1 MAAASSPDAQSQL
14 KRAFD
19 VFDLN
24 RTGEI
29 SCVDF
34 PTAVRSLGY
43 NPTSSHVD
51 QVLKAANKEEK
62 DKINFDEFIVMMG
75 KFEDARKEDA
85 DESLREAF
93 K

>member
-1 MAAASSPDAQSQL
+1 MAAASSPDAQSL
-14 KRAFD
+14 RRAFD

-29 SCVDF
+29 NFVDF

-62 DKINFDEFIVMMG
+62 DKINFDEFMVMME
-75 KFEDARKEDA
+75 KFEDTRKEDA